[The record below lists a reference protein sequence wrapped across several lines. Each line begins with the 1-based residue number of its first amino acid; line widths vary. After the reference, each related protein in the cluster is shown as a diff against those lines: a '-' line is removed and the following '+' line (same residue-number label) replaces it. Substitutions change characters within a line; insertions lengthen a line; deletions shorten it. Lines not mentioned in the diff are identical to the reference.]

1 MEEKKEKPNLQ
12 RMLSEGFTETPTCF
26 GGLIIYAQGMN
37 RILYDG
43 QTDEVVKRYVF
54 VKRRKGWVK
63 MIWIA
68 LVVLKDLLK

>member
-54 VKRRKGWVK
+54 VKRRKG
-63 MIWIA
+63 
-68 LVVLKDLLK
+68 